1 MTDPSPA
8 TVSVLF
14 TLQAEAAPG
23 MLPRL
28 LQPFSKRDLVP
39 DHVRSRRAGEVLL
52 VELGMDA
59 MPAHEL
65 HLVEGNLSQVIG
77 VRRLETMQRARLRS
91 AA

>member
-1 MTDPSPA
+1 MTESAPD

-28 LQPFSKRDLVP
+28 LQPFAKRDLVP
-39 DHVRSRRAGEVLL
+39 DQVKSRRAGEVLL

-59 MPAHEL
+59 MPANEL

-77 VRRLETMQRARLRS
+77 VRRLETMRRARLRS